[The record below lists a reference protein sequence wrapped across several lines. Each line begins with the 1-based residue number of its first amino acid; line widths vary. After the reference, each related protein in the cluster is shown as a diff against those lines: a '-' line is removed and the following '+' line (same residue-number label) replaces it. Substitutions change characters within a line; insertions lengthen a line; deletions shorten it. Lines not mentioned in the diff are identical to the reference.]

1 VVHFKLAQR
10 CPISFK
16 VRAKFA
22 LFIVYCF
29 IVVHLLTIL
38 EFSSSFPY
46 SSLSYA
52 STMEVLETARVD
64 AYSMN
69 DIIVPASRRGHLLC
83 VVWEGTCA
91 ERKAS
96 KANVRRPS
104 AKSLNAI
111 SEESSAPT
119 SIWHAGDWTGPV
131 SLQPEQRL
139 SGDSDTSKDHDVV
152 AVSSEGVKVITVEM
166 SGLEAILRSGSALYR
181 KYLDRKA
188 HQERAL
194 LDLSSSEQH
203 STTTKQLLDD
213 AMRNLNVLELINCN
227 SALRKLSAVQK
238 RHLECLAEGPVSFQ
252 PGERLWRAGTPVD
265 RAFVIVSGTASFV
278 PKRRNAGSSAGNL
291 VPLNSKDEN
300 GDDNLGDSMQL
311 DAEKVMKELG
321 VKPSEGAGDESSM
334 SSNEIE
340 EKAGHVNFDTHDY
353 AKLSRGLQKRADY
366 LQQEGSGSED
376 LSVGDEDTDD
386 ISEIESQLDYT
397 FTDEADNPGDRSR
410 RTSVIRRRSSRARF
424 ANKVLV
430 RLYNRRAFTGGLVF
444 SRGHF
449 LGDVSKMVAG
459 LIATT
464 EVDDDES
471 APTYGF
477 GDGDELAGSARY
489 ENVTDMIIH
498 EQASGHHVM
507 HSSTLTAGKDGCV
520 LLVFPKMSLIPFLDE
535 FPGLLLSLLGTQVVI

>member
-1 VVHFKLAQR
+1 
-10 CPISFK
+10 
-16 VRAKFA
+16 
-22 LFIVYCF
+22 
-29 IVVHLLTIL
+29 
-38 EFSSSFPY
+38 
-46 SSLSYA
+46 
-52 STMEVLETARVD
+52 MEVLETARVD

-69 DIIVPASRRGHLLC
+69 DIIVPASRRSHLLC
-83 VVWEGTCA
+83 VVWEGTCS

-96 KANVRRPS
+96 KANVRRTS
-104 AKSLNAI
+104 GKSLNAI
-111 SEESSAPT
+111 SESEEPGPPT
-119 SIWHAGDWTGPV
+119 AIWHAGDWTGPV
-131 SLQPEQRL
+131 SLQPERRL
-139 SGDSDTSKDHDVV
+139 SGDSDTSNDHDVV

-166 SGLEAILRSGSALYR
+166 SGLEAILRSGSTLYR

-213 AMRNLNVLELINCN
+213 AMRHLNVLELINCN

-278 PKRRNAGSSAGNL
+278 PKRRNAGSSTGNHA
-291 VPLNSKDEN
+291 PLNGKDKS
-300 GDDNLGDSMQL
+300 GDSTLGDSMQL
-311 DAEKVMKELG
+311 DADKVMKELG

-334 SSNEIE
+334 SSMEIE
-340 EKAGHVNFDTHDY
+340 EKAGHINFDTHDY
-353 AKLSRGLQKRADY
+353 ATLSRGLQKRADY
-366 LQQEGSGSED
+366 LQQEGSGESD
-376 LSVGDEDTDD
+376 ISIGDEDMDD
-386 ISEIESQLDYT
+386 DTEIESQLDYT
-397 FTDEADNPGDRSR
+397 FTDEADPGDRSR

-424 ANKVLV
+424 ANKVLG

-459 LIATT
+459 LVATT
-464 EVDDDES
+464 ELDDDES
-471 APTYGF
+471 SPTYGL
-477 GDGDELAGSARY
+477 GDRDELAGSARY
-489 ENVTDMIIH
+489 ENVTDLIIH
-498 EQASGHHVM
+498 EKESDHHVM

-520 LLVFPKMSLIPFLDE
+520 VLVFPKMSLIPFLDE